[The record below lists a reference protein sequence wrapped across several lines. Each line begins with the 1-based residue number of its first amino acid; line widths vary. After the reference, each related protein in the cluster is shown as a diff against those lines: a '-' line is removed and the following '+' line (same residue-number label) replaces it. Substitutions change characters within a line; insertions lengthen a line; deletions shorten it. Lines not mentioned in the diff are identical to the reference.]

1 MRIFPMLFLTA
12 AVATASAAFA
22 HEPSSTAGQSD
33 QSSADIRPFAEL
45 DKNQDGQLTKDELPA
60 STMHSRHFT
69 KIDADGNGRLS
80 NPEVDKHLADMGMK
94 PGDTQKMDHGMKCME
109 GMDMKECME
118 QMEGME
124 HMEGMK
130 DMEGMEGI
138 EQDTVDDDGS
148 R

>member
-12 AVATASAAFA
+12 AVATSSAAFA
-22 HEPSSTAGQSD
+22 HEPSSTAGQGD
-33 QSSADIRPFAEL
+33 QSSGDIRPFAEL
-45 DKNQDGQLTKDELPA
+45 DKNLDGQLTKDELPA
-60 STMHSRHFT
+60 STMHSRHFA

-80 NPEVDKHLADMGMK
+80 NAEVDKHLADMGMK
-94 PGDTQKMDHGMKCME
+94 PDDMQKMDHDMKCME
-109 GMDMKECME
+109 GMAMKEC
-118 QMEGME
+118 ME

-130 DMEGMEGI
+130 DMDGM